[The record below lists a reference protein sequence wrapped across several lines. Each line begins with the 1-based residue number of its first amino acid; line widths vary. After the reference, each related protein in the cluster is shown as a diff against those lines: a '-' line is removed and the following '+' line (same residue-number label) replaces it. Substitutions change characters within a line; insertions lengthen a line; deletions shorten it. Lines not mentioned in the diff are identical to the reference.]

1 MVEAL
6 TTIVWKCVL
15 SDVKTIKNEC
25 AICQKILWDVVR
37 SLESHILKQ
46 SIL

>member
-15 SDVKTIKNEC
+15 GDVKIIKNEC
-25 AICQKILWDVVR
+25 AICQKILRDVVR

>member
-15 SDVKTIKNEC
+15 SDVKIIKNEC
-25 AICQKILWDVVR
+25 AICQKILRDVVR
-37 SLESHILKQ
+37 LESHILKQ
-46 SIL
+46 SIV

>member
-15 SDVKTIKNEC
+15 SDVKIIKNEC
-25 AICQKILWDVVR
+25 AICQKILRDVVQT
-37 SLESHILKQ
+37 LEGCILKQ
-46 SIL
+46 TIL